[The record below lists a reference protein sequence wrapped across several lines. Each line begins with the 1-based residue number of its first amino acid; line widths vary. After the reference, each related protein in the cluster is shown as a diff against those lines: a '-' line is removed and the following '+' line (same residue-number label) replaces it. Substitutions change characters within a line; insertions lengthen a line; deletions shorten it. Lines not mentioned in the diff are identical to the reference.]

1 MSTLL
6 SWNDKK
12 NKICTLIK
20 KISDFYGGDDHEWL
34 VRYCKEIINAYRDNI
49 DEALACFESV
59 AQTLYK

>member
-1 MSTLL
+1 MK

-12 NKICTLIK
+12 NEVCRLIK
-20 KISDFYGGDDHEWL
+20 KISDFYGGDDYDSL
-34 VRYCKEIINAYRDNI
+34 VSYCKEIINAYRENI